1 MSVKINASTS
11 SGLVVDSD
19 LTGSL
24 RLQTGGNDALT
35 VDSSQVVNFTKQFQF
50 GGVLPPAFSA
60 VITGAFQTVTT
71 NTYTK
76 VQLGTELFDTN
87 NNFDSTTNYRFTPTV
102 AGYYQINASVAITYI
117 TATTTGG
124 LGLLYKNG
132 YVYYQSTFRNDS
144 GNGMYGNCNIS
155 TLVYLNGSTDYL
167 ELFGYA
173 VGGTGP
179 AFSGTQAAG
188 PSNISSWMN
197 GYLARAA

>member
-35 VDSSQVVNFTKQFQF
+35 VDSSQVVNFTKQFQI

-60 VITGAFQTVTT
+60 VITGGSQNISSA
-71 NTYTK
+71 TYTK

-102 AGYYQINASVAITYI
+102 AGYYQINACVGISWNS
-117 TATTTGG
+117 ATTTGG
-124 LGLLYKNG
+124 IGLLYKNG
-132 YVYYQSTFRNDS
+132 SAFYNAQFRNDA
-144 GNGMYGNCNIS
+144 GNAMYGSCSIS
-155 TLVYLNGSTDYL
+155 TLVYMNGSTDYL

-173 VGGTGP
+173 VGGTLPVFAGT
-179 AFSGTQAAG
+179 SGQ
-188 PSNISSWMN
+188 NYQSWMN